1 MKYRYTTWGTC
12 SRQIDIE
19 IEDGVIKEVKFM
31 NGCHGNLKG
40 IGRLIAG
47 MQPADVIGRID
58 GIICGHRE
66 TSCPDQL
73 ARALKM
79 IASGEL
85 QPVE

>member
-1 MKYRYTTWGTC
+1 M
-12 SRQIDIE
+12 IDIG

-47 MQPADVIGRID
+47 MKPGEVVERLD

-73 ARALKM
+73 AR
-79 IASGEL
+79 GHH
-85 QPVE
+85 